1 MGFDEQQLLMQLC
14 HMNLINRKG
23 FILCHHSPV
32 NRIAPHLRASPRH
45 ATPSAR
51 RGEASESAR
60 VWFTDLLLPASQVV
74 YTESTL

>member
-1 MGFDEQQLLMQLC
+1 MGFYERQLLVQLN

-32 NRIAPHLRASPRH
+32 NRTAPHLRASPRH

-51 RGEASESAR
+51 RGEVSERAR
-60 VWFTDLLLPASQVV
+60 VWFTDLLIPASQVV
-74 YTESTL
+74 YTGSTL